1 MTEGSEASRAAAA
14 ARVLGDV
21 LTAHYKE
28 GSSWAALMEVDV
40 ETALVG
46 GQELTSPAN
55 SGHIVTVVCAILIGL
70 MTVVALLLFLLWR
83 VRKRPSTNG
92 RVEAGRCVPEMVE
105 KSNNLQN
112 EENLR
117 RQISQMKTL
126 NVMEL
131 KRVDELHKKLHDQ
144 ELEESTKASSSRRVE
159 ESFPHSSSSGSGSSS
174 SSSSSISSGIDP
186 CMDLIESNPIY
197 KAPCVDVRNTIV
209 ASNIL
214 SKDVHLKVLPLQ
226 RTSLR
231 IRNDHPV
238 KCQEVVV

>member
-1 MTEGSEASRAAAA
+1 MSEGNEASRAAAA

-28 GSSWAALMEVDV
+28 GSSWAALMEVNV
-40 ETALVG
+40 ETALIG
-46 GQELTSPAN
+46 GQELTLPAN
-55 SGHIVTVVCAILIGL
+55 SGYIVTIVCAILMGV
-70 MTVVALLLFLLWR
+70 MTVIALLLFLLWR
-83 VRKRPSTNG
+83 VRKRRSGSG

-131 KRVDELHKKLHDQ
+131 KRADELHKKFHDQ

-159 ESFPHSSSSGSGSSS
+159 ESFTLGSSS
-174 SSSSSISSGIDP
+174 TSSTSVDSCIDS
-186 CMDLIESNPIY
+186 IESNPIY

-231 IRNDHPV
+231 IRNDHSI